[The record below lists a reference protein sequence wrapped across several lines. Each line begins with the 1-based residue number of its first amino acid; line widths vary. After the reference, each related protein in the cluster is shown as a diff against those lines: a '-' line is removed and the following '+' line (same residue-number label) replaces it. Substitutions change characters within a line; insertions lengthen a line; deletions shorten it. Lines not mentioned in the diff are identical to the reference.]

1 MSVEPELAARVRD
14 WIALDPDPETRDEI
28 QGMLARDE
36 QEALAERFGGRIAF
50 GTAGLRSGMFGGP
63 TGMNRLVVRQSAAG
77 IARHLLQSVPDAVR
91 RGVVINHDARHRSA
105 IFAGDCAEVVAAH
118 GIPVTLADR
127 AHPTPIGVFAVQYLG
142 AAAGI
147 VVTASHNPPADNGLK
162 LFMGDAAQIAP
173 PVDAQ
178 VAAQIDAVVGDGR
191 ILPDGPAAAIAPM
204 ARDVVDAY
212 RARVLDRIPPPAT
225 PITVAM
231 TAMHGVGGAQ
241 LRDLLHAAG
250 HDDVHVVAEQQD
262 PDPDFPTV
270 GFPNPEEAGA
280 TDRLKATMVASG
292 AIVGLALDPD
302 ADRAAVCVMQDGEP
316 RQLTGDEVG
325 SVLAEWLLA
334 EVTSGDDRLV
344 ATTVV
349 SSSRLGRIAARHGV
363 HYEQTL
369 TGFKYLS
376 RPAFAHPEWRQ
387 VLAYEEAIGY
397 AIGHDVHDKDGIC
410 AALAMASLAAA
421 RQAAGRSIPSLLDEL
436 DRLDGAHVTANF
448 SLRYEGFGW
457 RERRD
462 ETVAAFIA
470 SPPGHI
476 GDRKV
481 AEVTSLAPDVIRIEL
496 DGDVRVL
503 VRPSGTEPK
512 LKCYCEAVEPVP
524 DGDVVAA
531 RTRAGERLAAVRTAL
546 TQILS

>member
-1 MSVEPELAARVRD
+1 MSVDPELASVVRD
-14 WIALDPDPETRDEI
+14 WIAIDPDPQTRAEL
-28 QGMLARDE
+28 QGMLDRGERD
-36 QEALAERFGGRIAF
+36 ALAERFAGRVAF

-77 IARHLLQSVPDAVR
+77 IARYLLQSVPAAVD

-105 IFAGDCAEVVAAH
+105 TFARDCAEVLAAH

-127 AHPTPIGVFAVQYLG
+127 AWPTPVGVFAVQHLG

-173 PVDAQ
+173 PVDAH
-178 VAAQIDAVVGDGR
+178 VAAQIDAVVADGA
-191 ILPDGPAAAIAPM
+191 ILPDGAPAPIAVM
-204 ARDVVDAY
+204 APELVDAY
-212 RARVLDRIPPPAT
+212 RAGVLGRIPRPAT

-231 TAMHGVGGAQ
+231 TAMHGVGGA
-241 LRDLLHAAG
+241 LLLDLLHAAG
-250 HDDVHVVAEQQD
+250 HDDVHVVDAQQE

-270 GFPNPEEAGA
+270 GFPNPEEPGA
-280 TDRLKATMVASG
+280 TDLLKATMVATG

-302 ADRAAVCVMQDGEP
+302 ADRAAVCVMQDGAP

-325 SVLAEWLLA
+325 AVLAEWLLA
-334 EVTSGDDRLV
+334 DVTSGDDRLV

-397 AIGHDVHDKDGIC
+397 AIGHDVHDKDGVC
-410 AALAMASLAAA
+410 AALAVASLAAA
-421 RQAAGRSIPSLLDEL
+421 RHAGGSSIPQLLDEL

-462 ETVAAFIA
+462 ATVAKFIA
-470 SPPGHI
+470 SPPDQI
-476 GDRKV
+476 ADRKV
-481 AEVTSLAPDVIRIEL
+481 AEVTSLAPDVMRIVL
-496 DGDVRVL
+496 DGGVRVL

-524 DGDVVAA
+524 DGDVGAA
-531 RTRAGERLAAVRTAL
+531 RQRAGARLAVVRAAL
-546 TQILS
+546 TAILS